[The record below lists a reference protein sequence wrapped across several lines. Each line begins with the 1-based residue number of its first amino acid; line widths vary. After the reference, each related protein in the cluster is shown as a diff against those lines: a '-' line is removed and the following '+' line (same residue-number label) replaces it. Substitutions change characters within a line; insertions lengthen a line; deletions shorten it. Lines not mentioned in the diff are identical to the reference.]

1 MSDTLLPCPFC
12 HGQDIEIHRS
22 SVGTWWWCKCNSCQG
37 DGPVGIHGEAEAIA
51 AWNRRPSPWLD
62 ISSAPKDG
70 THIIIL
76 CPGGRVATAS
86 YEKQS
91 FIGDGWFVLVPC
103 NGGFGM
109 GSDTFL
115 RWDDDQPTHWMP
127 IPGPLDK

>member
-1 MSDTLLPCPFC
+1 MKTYEPVDLGDCIVMSETE
-12 HGQDIEIHRS
+12 G
-22 SVGTWWWCKCNSCQG
+22 GGWCKVEDVPAWQ
-37 DGPVGIHGEAEAIA
+37 PIA
-51 AWNRRPSPWLD
+51 TV
-62 ISSAPKDG
+62 PKDG
-70 THIIIL
+70 THVIIL

-91 FIGDGWFVLVPC
+91 FIGEGWFVLVPC

-127 IPGPLDK
+127 IPAGPEE